1 MDVLI
6 VDDEE
11 PAREEMRWLLGQCTG
26 VDVVGAARNFDEARG
41 YFSGEERGD
50 GSEPDLVLLDI
61 DMPGVDGVRVA
72 EWLEGTDALVVFV
85 TAYEDYAV
93 DAFGLDAVD
102 YLLKPVRLERLQEAL
117 ERVRRRRREVSNVD
131 REQSASVGEMGDMGQ
146 QNDGEAGEPAL
157 RRLSVR
163 PIGSKEGE
171 EAAQEAFRVID
182 LEDVEFIEA
191 DAGNVMVRVDGRRY
205 RADFRL
211 KDLEERLDDEDFF
224 RCHRSYV
231 VRMSAIEAI
240 EPEGDGRYR
249 LVIDTEEGRYV
260 PLARSR
266 AAELKRRMPWSTNL
280 LDKE

>member
-11 PAREEMRWLLGQCTG
+11 PAREEMRWLLGQCDG
-26 VDVVGAARNFDEARG
+26 VVVAGSARNFDEARG
-41 YFSGEERGD
+41 YFSDEERGD
-50 GSEPDLVLLDI
+50 RAAPDLVLLDI

-72 EWLEGTDALVVFV
+72 EWLEGADALVVFV

-102 YLLKPVRLERLQEAL
+102 YLLKPVRLERLQETL
-117 ERVRRRRREVSNVD
+117 ERVRRRRRETSDVD
-131 REQSASVGEMGDMGQ
+131 SAQSESVGEVDDFGQ
-146 QNDGEAGEPAL
+146 RDDEEANKPTL

-163 PIGSKEGE
+163 PSGSEEGE

-191 DAGNVMVRVDGRRY
+191 DAGNVIVRVDGRRY

-211 KDLEERLDDEDFF
+211 KDLEDRLDDEDFF

-249 LVIDTEEGRYV
+249 LVIDTEEERFV